1 MEARR
6 RIRQWRAGRCLGR
19 RLRRLGGLAFLGR
32 ILILLGLGRLGRR
45 LLGLGDRGAKG
56 LDVPSRL
63 CMIKGGAWTL
73 TLLKQ
78 LLLPGESRRYRFDF
92 LGRWWVL
99 LLRLGFRLLA
109 VRLPRLCQ

>member
-6 RIRQWRAGRCLGR
+6 RICQRRTGRCLRR

-32 ILILLGLGRLGRR
+32 TLIFLGLGRLGRW

-78 LLLPGESRRYRFDF
+78 LLLPGKARRCRFDF
-92 LGRWWVL
+92 LGCRLVL
-99 LLRLGFRLLA
+99 FLGLGFRLLA